1 MAGILSVLD
10 PMKVA
15 LAVVAL
21 LGVVPVA
28 IQYRERSRWF
38 ALGYG
43 LLVVATLATNL
54 ENLFLGTVLN
64 YTEHAVGLMGSGLA
78 FFAAAYVHRQQA
90 VEPGSDAAA
99 GEVSSDG

>member
-1 MAGILSVLD
+1 MTGILSVLD

-64 YTEHAVGLMGSGLA
+64 YTEHVVGLMGSGLA
-78 FFAAAYVHRQQA
+78 FLVAAYVHRRQA